1 MYQPRQWLTS
11 VTGFGTLGYALPAA
25 LGASLWLQSKGDS
38 ARVICLI
45 GDGGLQFTLAELMTL
60 RQLSLSVDV
69 VVWNNQGYGEIRDSM
84 LARDVEPAGV
94 DIASPDIVQLGAAFD
109 IPARRVT
116 QPGELT
122 DLLQRE
128 TTGPRIIDVNLLG

>member
-1 MYQPRQWLTS
+1 
-11 VTGFGTLGYALPAA
+11 
-25 LGASLWLQSKGDS
+25 
-38 ARVICLI
+38 
-45 GDGGLQFTLAELMTL
+45 MTL

-109 IPARRVT
+109 IPAHRVT
-116 QPGELT
+116 QPLDHASSMLICSTESV
-122 DLLQRE
+122 RH
-128 TTGPRIIDVNLLG
+128 